1 MQKNRSLR
9 FVSPDGKATLTVIR
23 SVGKRGI
30 NVRASLKADGDKK
43 AATGCRSTHTTEAEA
58 NAAVEALK
66 NATLQR
72 GWTERV
78 KTTAASKQAFTEIP
92 VAPGMKT
99 SAKKSA

>member
-1 MQKNRSLR
+1 MKKNASLR

-43 AATGCRSTHTTEAEA
+43 ASTGCRSTHSTEAEA
-58 NAAVEALK
+58 NAAVSQLK
-66 NATLQR
+66 SATLQR

-78 KTTAASKQAFTEIP
+78 KTAGATKQAFTEIP
-92 VAPGMKT
+92 QAPGMKT
-99 SAKKSA
+99 AVKKSA